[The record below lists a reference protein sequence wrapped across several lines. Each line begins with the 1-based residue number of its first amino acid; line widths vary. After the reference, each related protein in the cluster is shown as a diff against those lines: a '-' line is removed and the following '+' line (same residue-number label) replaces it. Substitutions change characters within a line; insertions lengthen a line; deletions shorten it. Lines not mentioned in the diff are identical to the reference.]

1 MAISLSSTPDRLT
14 NLIKAIITNRFVNVL
29 AMWIKKDKTIINT
42 DNICAM
48 RQEGDK
54 LIFRLHGSTNPST
67 IDRAALSAEIV
78 LKNIPS
84 YALEMIWQ
92 GIQNGEK
99 CLILE

>member
-1 MAISLSSTPDRLT
+1 
-14 NLIKAIITNRFVNVL
+14 
-29 AMWIKKDKTIINT
+29 MWIKKDKTIINS

-48 RQEGDK
+48 RQERDK
-54 LIFRLHGSTNPST
+54 LIFRLHGSSNPST

-78 LKNIPS
+78 LKNVQS

-92 GIQNGEK
+92 RIQNGEK

>member
-1 MAISLSSTPDRLT
+1 
-14 NLIKAIITNRFVNVL
+14 
-29 AMWIKKDKTIINT
+29 MWIKKDKTIINS

-48 RQEGDK
+48 HQERDK
-54 LIFRLHGSTNPST
+54 LIFRLHGSSNPST

-78 LKNIPS
+78 LKDVPS

-99 CLILE
+99 CLTLE